1 MTVGERIKKARQE
14 KGISQTELAER
25 LGYKS
30 RSSINKI
37 EVEGRDIPRSMI
49 VKFAQA
55 LGVTPAYL
63 MGWEN
68 ESDNTEPTVSETYN
82 LILKVFGKQ
91 TAELIH
97 LFNSFNDEGKEKLL
111 DTAQD
116 MAQLSRYKKECDE
129 SKVVSEEA

>member
-1 MTVGERIKKARQE
+1 MTVGERIKNARQE

-68 ESDNTEPTVSETYN
+68 ESDNTEPTVSETYD

-97 LFNSFNDEGKEKLL
+97 LFNSFNEEGREKIL
-111 DTAQD
+111 DTAHD
-116 MAQLSRYKKECDE
+116 MAQLSRYKKECGE